1 MITAQK
7 VKELRDRTG
16 VGMAKCKE
24 ALKGAD
30 GDIEVAIDNLR
41 KAGMASA
48 VKKEGRAANEGLIG
62 FAQNDSHIS
71 LVEIN
76 SETDFVAKNDK
87 FKDFLKTVAKEVLTS
102 KPSDIES
109 FLTTK
114 FSKDAELTVD
124 EYRASMIQL
133 LGENIIIKRF
143 ELIEKK
149 ADHSYGTYAHMQGK
163 IITFVELSKAGFD
176 AAARDIAMH
185 VAAEAPEYL
194 NPEDVPQSIIDRENE
209 IAKSQMKGK
218 PENIIKKILTGKIQ
232 AYFDQVCLTKQKFVK
247 DSKLSVEA
255 FVASQSDG
263 LKVSQFIR
271 WQVGN

>member
-114 FSKDAELTVD
+114 FSKA
-124 EYRASMIQL
+124 
-133 LGENIIIKRF
+133 
-143 ELIEKK
+143 
-149 ADHSYGTYAHMQGK
+149 
-163 IITFVELSKAGFD
+163 FD
-176 AAARDIAMH
+176 DN
-185 VAAEAPEYL
+185 VF
-194 NPEDVPQSIIDRENE
+194 
-209 IAKSQMKGK
+209 
-218 PENIIKKILTGKIQ
+218 T
-232 AYFDQVCLTKQKFVK
+232 
-247 DSKLSVEA
+247 
-255 FVASQSDG
+255 
-263 LKVSQFIR
+263 
-271 WQVGN
+271 